1 MKSIRVLLLVAAF
14 AALTATIAAANPV
27 TPHVDRREARQAE
40 RIRDGVRSGE
50 LTRGETRRLVQ
61 GQRHVHRLERRAKA
75 DGCVTPQE
83 RRHLNRAQNHQSR
96 QIHRFKH
103 NGRER

>member
-14 AALTATIAAANPV
+14 AALTVTVAAANPV
-27 TPHVDRREARQAE
+27 TPRVDRREARQGE

-50 LTRGETRRLVQ
+50 LMRHETRQLVR
-61 GQRHVHRLERRAKA
+61 GQRHVHRMELRAKA
-75 DGCVTPQE
+75 DGCVTPRE
-83 RRHLNRAQNHQSR
+83 RRHLNRALNQQSR